1 VNEPTIEPLGEDAL
15 LLRLDRRIDA
25 DVNARVHALAARIE
39 AARPAW
45 LREVVPAYASLAVF
59 LDDDAEAADTDD
71 RLQAAD
77 HWLRTLLD
85 GPDAACP
92 APGGDATPFDIP
104 VCHAPAFAP
113 DLDALAAHADLSP
126 QEVVAR
132 HCAGDYRVAMVGF
145 APGFP
150 YLLGLD
156 PRLAMPRRASPRT
169 RVPAGSVAIG
179 GAQTGIYP
187 RESPGGWHLIG
198 RTPLALFD
206 ATREAPC
213 LLAAG
218 QRVRFVAIDE
228 ATFHALSAGARA

>member
-1 VNEPTIEPLGEDAL
+1 MNDTTIEPLGEDAL

-25 DVNARVHALAARIE
+25 GANARVHALAARIE
-39 AARPAW
+39 AARPPW

-59 LDDDAEAADTDD
+59 LDDAADDEN
-71 RLQAAD
+71 RLQAATR
-77 HWLRTLLD
+77 WLRALLD
-85 GPDAACP
+85 EADASRP
-92 APGGDATPFDIP
+92 APGAGVPPFDIP
-104 VCHAPAFAP
+104 VCHAPVFAP
-113 DLDALAAHADLSP
+113 DLDALAAHAGLSP
-126 QEVVAR
+126 REVVAR
-132 HCAGDYRVAMVGF
+132 HCTGDYRVAMVGF

-156 PRLAMPRRASPRT
+156 PRLAMPRRATPRT

-187 RESPGGWHLIG
+187 REGPGGWHVIG
-198 RTPLALFD
+198 RTPLAPFD

-218 QRVRFVAIDE
+218 LRVRFVAIDE
-228 ATFHALSAGARA
+228 AAFDALSASDRA